1 MRIGY
6 AASVGEKSILDSM
19 EFAKINGFNAVEIN
33 MNMKCFF
40 PENYDK
46 KDIENIKKYKKEN
59 DIEITMHAPEDIFI
73 LNLHEKVRNA
83 GIDRLKEIIAFGK
96 NICASRITIHIGPT
110 PYFTLTDS
118 KYYLDDAYHEEYKEI
133 LKDCLV
139 DLSDYCENKIKL
151 CVENSGRFTEKLY
164 QDVLDNMIYRKNIFL
179 TWDIGHSYYEIY
191 DEINFFKKHINK
203 IRTVH
208 VHDVNDISDHQ
219 VVGDGKIDFSK
230 YVEDIG
236 CKDKVYIIE
245 VRPRE
250 KAVESLKKF
259 IHFMEK

>member
-6 AASVGEKSILDSM
+6 AASIGETGILDSM
-19 EFAKINGFNAVEIN
+19 KFAKCNGFNAVEIN

-40 PENYDK
+40 PENYEEH
-46 KDIENIKKYKKEN
+46 DIENIKKYKKEN

-83 GIDRLKEIIAFGK
+83 GIDRLKEIIEFGK
-96 NICASRITIHIGPT
+96 SIEASRITIHIGPT
-110 PYFTLTDS
+110 PYFTLTDN
-118 KYYLDDAYHEEYKEI
+118 KYYLDTAYHKEYKEI

-139 DLSDYCENKIKL
+139 ELSNYCEQDIKL
-151 CVENSGRFTEKLY
+151 CVENSGRFTKELY
-164 QDVLDNMIYRKNIFL
+164 QDILDDMVDTKNIFL
-179 TWDIGHSYYEIY
+179 TWDIGHSYYEVY
-191 DEINFFKKHINK
+191 DEIKFFKRNIDK
-203 IRTVH
+203 IKTVH

-219 VVGDGKIDFSK
+219 VVGDGKIDFPK
-230 YVEDIG
+230 YIEDIG

-250 KAVESLKKF
+250 KALKSLKKF
-259 IHFMEK
+259 MQLMEK